1 MRAPLH
7 FTIAPGDDAPI
18 YRQLVRQVREA
29 IAAGRLA
36 AGDRLQSH
44 RELAQQL
51 VISPLTVKKAYDEL
65 ERAGLITTARGQ
77 GTFVRAGVARAS
89 AKQRREGL
97 RAGVRRLV
105 HEAHLSGVEPE
116 ALLVLVEEE
125 TARLRSRQAGT
136 TEIKP

>member
-97 RAGVRRLV
+97 RADVRRLV

-125 TARLRSRQAGT
+125 TARLRSQQAGT

>member
-1 MRAPLH
+1 
-7 FTIAPGDDAPI
+7 
-18 YRQLVRQVREA
+18 
-29 IAAGRLA
+29 
-36 AGDRLQSH
+36 
-44 RELAQQL
+44 
-51 VISPLTVKKAYDEL
+51 
-65 ERAGLITTARGQ
+65 
-77 GTFVRAGVARAS
+77 VRAGVARAS